1 MQIDNNPLPVHTV
14 ELQNPKILIWQNRAE
29 STKGKNVII
38 GEPRSEQKKKS
49 LEASS
54 KSSTLG
60 ARSEEGCQVCTDRS
74 GDWSHRSLWRFS
86 SRGARAAKKDGSAQT
101 GLIGL
106 TGLETGLTGH
116 YESS

>member
-14 ELQNPKILIWQNRAE
+14 ELQNPKILIWRNRAE

-60 ARSEEGCQVCTDRS
+60 GQDQKKCARSV
-74 GDWSHRSLWRFS
+74 
-86 SRGARAAKKDGSAQT
+86 QT
-101 GLIGL
+101 GLV
-106 TGLETGLTGH
+106 TGH
-116 YESS
+116 TGPSGGSVLGGHEQRKKDWSGDRSDRPF